1 MTYTKRY
8 TMRYT
13 MRAEALDAWL
23 KALRSGEYAQ
33 TKNKLCHIGENGE
46 RSFCCLGVLSDIAVK
61 EGACGW
67 RGRFRHHEVDGEAN
81 YLTDSVTAWARLSDQ
96 TREQLPISDLIA
108 FTGKE
113 GESVHLSDLN
123 DRGRSFNE
131 IADIIEQIVEP
142 V

>member
-8 TMRYT
+8 TMR
-13 MRAEALDAWL
+13 AHALDAWL

-61 EGACGW
+61 EGACEW
-67 RGRFRHHEVDGEAN
+67 RGRFRHDVVDGEAN

-96 TREQLPISDLIA
+96 TREQLRISDLIA
-108 FTGKE
+108 FIDMDGMKTY
-113 GESVHLSDLN
+113 LSDLN
-123 DRGRSFNE
+123 DRGSSFNE